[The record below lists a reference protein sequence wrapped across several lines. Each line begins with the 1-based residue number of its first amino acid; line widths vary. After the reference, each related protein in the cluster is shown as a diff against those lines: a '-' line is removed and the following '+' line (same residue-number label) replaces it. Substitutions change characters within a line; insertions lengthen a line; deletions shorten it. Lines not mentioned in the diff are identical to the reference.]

1 MSNNRLLLTG
11 GTGLVGSALIQMLL
25 NSEFDVI
32 ALSRKNQVKIK
43 NINWFYFDISDNNSR
58 IDDLLID
65 VDYVI
70 HNAACIKS
78 GKTLEEQV
86 EIQKSNVIFTER
98 LLKAAVKCK
107 VKKII
112 FTSGFNV
119 IRKPLPDLILEESIV
134 EPVTPYAISK
144 RKGEL
149 LVLEYSKVYNLNY
162 CILRLSS
169 PVTFDLNNLPDTLL
183 KRWIFSAKSG
193 NKILVSGSGGRSQDF
208 VASVD
213 IAKAYQTALKR
224 VEINGTFNIA
234 SGTPISML
242 RLAQLIS
249 NKFNS
254 GIEFGLPDA
263 NEFDKWNISI
273 EKAKRLLNYKPE
285 YTSES
290 LINKLL
296 EQFDYE
302 NSNS

>member
-1 MSNNRLLLTG
+1 M
-11 GTGLVGSALIQMLL
+11 
-25 NSEFDVI
+25 
-32 ALSRKNQVKIK
+32 
-43 NINWFYFDISDNNSR
+43 
-58 IDDLLID
+58 
-65 VDYVI
+65 
-70 HNAACIKS
+70 
-78 GKTLEEQV
+78 
-86 EIQKSNVIFTER
+86 
-98 LLKAAVKCK
+98 
-107 VKKII
+107 
-112 FTSGFNV
+112 
-119 IRKPLPDLILEESIV
+119 PDLILEESIV

-149 LVLEYSKVYNLNY
+149 LVLEYLKVYNLNY